1 MRIFIIWALI
11 LLPPAVLIC
20 FLTNLFQYI
29 SARKKKENAKK
40 RTWIIPLVI
49 FLVSSLC
56 MVIEMGSL
64 FIEFGNARAY

>member
-1 MRIFIIWALI
+1 MRTIIILALMV
-11 LLPPAVLIC
+11 LPPAAFIC

-49 FLVSSLC
+49 FIVSSLC
-56 MVIEMGSL
+56 MIIEMGYF
-64 FIEFGNARAY
+64 FIEFGNAKAH